1 MPDTIINKTI
11 MGNTVIRYIEFYLR
25 SWWSFIKGSL
35 VSWVAIFLTFIGGVF
50 LFGRYTMEAQK
61 DRQITEI
68 TTEYNLKIIS
78 LEHQH
83 RTELQNLQDKIKDQ
97 ENESVIWKEKYFQLL
112 QDRGSENNSP

>member
-1 MPDTIINKTI
+1 

-25 SWWSFIKGSL
+25 SWWDSIKGSL
-35 VSWVAIFLTFIGGVF
+35 ASWVAIFFSFIGGVF

-68 TTEYNLKIIS
+68 NTEYNLNIIN

-83 RTELQNLQDKIKDQ
+83 QTELQNLKIEIKDK
-97 ENESVIWKEKYFQLL
+97 EKESEMWKEKYFQLL
-112 QDRGSENNSP
+112 LDKGKDNIKP

>member
-1 MPDTIINKTI
+1 
-11 MGNTVIRYIEFYLR
+11 MGTRVIQYLEFTLR
-25 SWWSFIKGSL
+25 SWWAIVKGSL
-35 VSWVAIFLTFIGGVF
+35 VSLAALFLTFIGGVF